1 MNGKKVLAALCV
13 CALAVLSACGQGYA
27 DPSGSGSGENVG
39 SVASSG
45 STGNAWESSAAGSED
60 SGTEAARRLA
70 ERREYISRY
79 RERICAY
86 GAIRRRSP
94 GRRDRAVR
102 LRASPLWS
110 RYLWRL
116 VSERGGCCRPAGRG
130 VSEAESFYEREKDGR
145 LHVFPNAA
153 RRVGSPI

>member
-86 GAIRRRSP
+86 GSYTPPQSGTTGPCCASARIPVMVPIPMAP
-94 GRRDRAVR
+94 G
-102 LRASPLWS
+102 
-110 RYLWRL
+110 
-116 VSERGGCCRPAGRG
+116 
-130 VSEAESFYEREKDGR
+130 
-145 LHVFPNAA
+145 
-153 RRVGSPI
+153 

>member
-13 CALAVLSACGQGYA
+13 CALAVLSACGQGYT

-45 STGNAWESSAAGSED
+45 VTGDAWESPATGSEG

-86 GAIRRRSP
+86 GSYTLA
-94 GRRDRAVR
+94 AVR
-102 LRASPLWS
+102 DDGTVLCVCADPQYGPDLYGAWLVKEEEVAALRDVASLKPS
-110 RYLWRL
+110 PFP
-116 VSERGGCCRPAGRG
+116 SGKGRTAPCF
-130 VSEAESFYEREKDGR
+130 S
-145 LHVFPNAA
+145 
-153 RRVGSPI
+153 